1 MVGGVLLN
9 TFVAI
14 LLMYF
19 WQPRP
24 QGFSL
29 KKIGGAGILVH
40 FFLFYLPLMFGFSAE
55 CGCG

>member
-9 TFVAI
+9 TFDVFLATSSPG
-14 LLMYF
+14 LF
-19 WQPRP
+19 P
-24 QGFSL
+24 Q
-29 KKIGGAGILVH
+29 KIGVAGILVP